1 MEGTSNISVASYNL
15 IAYGNR
21 VSQISSYKYVSKKIL
36 YNNFTQSSPTFFCW
50 ELIVIWLTN
59 QKLNYFQL
67 LSMDLPGL
75 TSRFLQIPS
84 GWDTLTP
91 KKDNSPLSCWFS
103 RLQNPFSFILK
114 LVNLQVLRPHLYGL
128 KYPRQPSSSRLLCV
142 MRHFGSWK
150 LQQLTPY

>member
-1 MEGTSNISVASYNL
+1 MYPKKYYTIILHNPPRLFSVGNWLLYGSLIKNWIIFSYYRWTYL
-15 IAYGNR
+15 AWPPGF
-21 VSQISSYKYVSKKIL
+21 YKY
-36 YNNFTQSSPTFFCW
+36 
-50 ELIVIWLTN
+50 
-59 QKLNYFQL
+59 
-67 LSMDLPGL
+67 
-75 TSRFLQIPS
+75 LQT